1 MGVIRSK
8 KSKFLVILIV
18 FMMMFSN
25 FGYTLSA
32 IATSDEFQVISNGFF
47 KKEEVKFNA
56 YFEDENGKKIDEFTG
71 NVNQKIKLILEVMP
85 QVEGYL
91 KSGTIKVVSADDGN
105 INFKISSVSEN
116 VLESLD
122 TTMKT
127 NLENVGVSQEIDEEK
142 EDELQTAKDLISSNV
157 KKDEDSNSAAADT
170 NTVVDKKDT
179 TDSNVVASN
188 DVSDNNTVD
197 GEKED
202 NTVVDKSKNET
213 NSSAEE
219 ENKVNIPEDNENRED
234 ILEEDI
240 LVNEDLVIEEKTEK
254 ADKLQE
260 EIANARLDIGVVA
273 DDEIKLSN
281 IIQDTKIIVDLE
293 YVQSENLKP
302 EDLYKN
308 IKLQLS
314 GTYIN
319 SDLEEV
325 EIGKEEEIAIGWKY
339 SKDIE
344 LESEFT
350 KFSPFEIGEI
360 RGTIVENK
368 ISLKREIKDE
378 KFLPIKET
386 RLDITVP
393 KVNGKAPIN
402 IDVVADKLLATRG
415 EDTGYTTFS
424 KENWKYDEKSENLS
438 IIVKND
444 LNVNSKGIDEYVIIY
459 RYEDYIDSENSHL
472 DKVVKIRVEEYSSKQ
487 NNILIKEINDKQDIK
502 VDIGEL
508 ITYSTS
514 STEEKIN
521 KAKIYANYN
530 SEDPLYETEYT
541 TQVNVNILTSDIL
554 EQLKIDSTKEFYK
567 DTNGSELE
575 AQGIEYKKIK
585 FSYAEISSILAEGG
599 EIVITNADGE
609 LLYTLNA
616 SLIANENDC
625 IINLNGAKGIIVY
638 ANNIAKNGIIN
649 FELTKA
655 IKKCNLDKATFK
667 GITQIE
673 SKITAEVKYLEI
685 DEKLALQEIGTRKY
699 FEESYTSANLS
710 INKETL
716 STINSNDNVELKI
729 ELNNDKETSDLY
741 VNPSFELVFPK
752 YVKDVTVENINLLYE
767 NGLKVSDFETYTE
780 NDIVKMRIELEGAQ
794 KTFSDSQVTN
804 GTNII
809 VNADITLDDYTP
821 SKEDQIKLYYCNEG
835 VSNYQSQTKWTLRKT
850 LPEGILKATNGFD
863 VALINYQAPNGL
875 VAING
880 IVNYDGN
887 LSTVRSVKQGTVTKQ
902 IAINSASRI
911 ATMELLALNN
921 TGNTCSDVVLLG
933 RVPFKGNKDVITNQ
947 DLGTTTDAVMKDLI
961 KEDIQNAN
969 MTTIYYSSNENAN
982 KNLDNVSN
990 GWTTEAGD
998 LSVVRSYLIVVKGR
1012 VEAGQ
1017 VLRYTYDFEIPEN
1030 LPYDASISGSF
1041 GAFYNNNTNGAVVY
1055 ESSSADK
1062 VALIT
1067 EAGPK
1072 LEATLSVDIGNG
1084 TDIGEARF
1092 LKYTLKVANTGSVP
1106 AEGVNVNIPIPNNTL
1121 LYIFDGSD
1129 FGLGNNNY
1137 VEDLKQEDMNYVI
1150 DKLDVKEEKEISYF
1164 VKTDRLR
1171 DKDEVIIKSK
1181 ANVSAENL
1189 GISIE
1194 SNEVSNKLVKSQFDL
1209 EINTDTL
1216 GDLSIGATNEY
1227 KVIATNIS
1235 DRDLENVK
1243 ITLKLPKEMSYRETI
1258 VDIGS
1263 SSSYNPDTLVYDE
1276 EKHTVSLVADK
1287 IAKASFINVKV
1298 GIIAT
1303 RASNEAT
1310 STYMSFY
1317 TDDGKEERTS
1327 VCNLRVLGPILEVR
1341 QVTNINTVRER
1352 ENVEFAIQIQ
1362 NKGNG
1367 LATKLHITD
1376 NISEYLENVTAKY
1389 SGSTNSV
1396 LELKNGNID
1405 NTLMTLPVN
1414 GKIVL
1419 TISGTAKDL
1428 EEGKTQN
1435 RILNQATISG
1445 DYIDTIVTDIA
1456 EVIVKENPDKQEEPP
1471 KEDEKF
1477 DNVINGDND
1486 NNNNNDNSN
1495 NNNQDDNNLDNNSNS
1510 NTNNNSNNNQS
1521 NNNSNNNTNNN
1532 TNNDANNSTNNDD
1545 SKDNPVKDN
1554 EEIKKIYS
1562 ISGEAWLDINQDGKK
1577 DESENRLSTI
1587 KVQLQKDGSMIKAT
1601 TTDGNG
1607 KYEFKDLAPGNYSIK
1622 FLYDTEK
1629 YVVTTYKKQDAT
1641 EEFDSDALETSDG
1654 NAVTD
1659 NVTIIDK
1666 NITNIDIGFKLKDTF
1681 DLKIDKYLS
1690 KAIVTTTK
1698 GEKEYNL
1705 NDESISKIE
1714 IRSKELKGSKVKL
1727 EYKIVVENIGLAEG
1741 NALKVIDELPKD
1753 MIFDQKEN
1761 EGWYLGQDG
1770 KIYNETLKD
1779 TIIKAGEKVELKLIA
1794 TKEIN
1799 ENNTGFSSNKVIL
1812 QETQN
1817 KSGIKDIGDN
1827 NVSTQEV
1834 LITVSTSGRIIA
1846 IYGSIIATIVAIVA
1860 FKSRDRLRASFD
1872 KKYKN
1877 SVSKKIKTKKIYK

>member
-32 IATSDEFQVISNGFF
+32 IATSEEFQVISNGFF
-47 KKEEVKFNA
+47 KKDEIKFNA
-56 YFEDENGKKIDEFTG
+56 YFEDENGKKIDELTG
-71 NVNQKIKLILEVMP
+71 NVNQKLKLILEITP

-91 KSGTIKVVSADDGN
+91 KSGTIKAVSGDDDE
-105 INFKISSVSEN
+105 INFKISGISEN
-116 VLESLD
+116 LLESLD
-122 TTMKT
+122 TTTKT
-127 NLENVGVSQEIDEEK
+127 NLENVGVSQEIDEEG
-142 EDELQTAKDLISSNV
+142 EDELQTAKDLISANV
-157 KKDEDSNSAAADT
+157 KMDEDSSSAATAT
-170 NTVVDKKDT
+170 NTVVDIDT

-188 DVSDNNTVD
+188 AVRDNSIVD
-197 GEKED
+197 ANEVENPVVEELESED
-202 NTVVDKSKNET
+202 TENE
-213 NSSAEE
+213 A
-219 ENKVNIPEDNENRED
+219 D
-234 ILEEDI
+234 INEEDI
-240 LVNEDLVIEEKTEK
+240 LVDEDLVIEEKTEK
-254 ADKLQE
+254 SNKLQE
-260 EIANARLDIGVVA
+260 EIANARLDINVA
-273 DDEIKLSN
+273 GDDEIKLSN
-281 IIQDTKIIVDLE
+281 IIQDTKIVVDLE
-293 YVQSENLKP
+293 YVQGDNLKL

-308 IKLQLS
+308 VKLQLS

-319 SDLEEV
+319 SDLEEIAV
-325 EIGKEEEIAIGWKY
+325 GKEKEIAVGWKY

-344 LESEFT
+344 LESEYT

-360 RGTIVENK
+360 KGTIVENR
-368 ISLKREIKDE
+368 ISLKREINDE
-378 KFLPIKET
+378 KFLPIKQT
-386 RLDITVP
+386 RLDIRVP

-424 KENWKYDEKSENLS
+424 KENWKYDEQSGNLS
-438 IIVKND
+438 IVVNND
-444 LNVNSKGIDEYVIIY
+444 LNVNANGIDEYVIVY
-459 RYEDYIDSENSHL
+459 RYEDYINSENSHL
-472 DKVVKIRVEEYSSKQ
+472 DKVVKARVEEYSAKE
-487 NNILIKEINDKQDIK
+487 NNILIKEINDKQDVK

-530 SEDPLYETEYT
+530 SEEPMYETEYT

-567 DTNGSELE
+567 DASGSELE

-616 SLIANENDC
+616 SLIGNENDC
-625 IINLNGAKGIIVY
+625 IINLNGANGIIIY
-638 ANNIAKNGIIN
+638 ANNIAKNGTIN

-655 IKKCNLDKATFK
+655 IKKCNLDKSTFK

-673 SKITAEVKYLEI
+673 SRITAEVKYLEI
-685 DEKLALQEIGTRKY
+685 DEKLALQEIGTRKS

-716 STINSNDNVELKI
+716 STINQNENVELKI

-741 VNPSFELVFPK
+741 INPIFELVFPK
-752 YVKDVTVENINLLYE
+752 YVKDVAVENINLLYE

-794 KTFSDSQVTN
+794 KTFSDSSITN

-835 VSNYQSQTKWTLRKT
+835 VSNYQSQTKWTLRKAV
-850 LPEGILKATNGFD
+850 PEGILKATNGFD

-921 TGNTCSDVVLLG
+921 TGNSCSDVVLLG
-933 RVPFKGNKDVITNQ
+933 RIPFKGNKDVITNE
-947 DLGTTTDAVMKDLI
+947 DLGTTTNAVMKDLI

-969 MTTIYYSSNENAN
+969 MTTIYYSANENAN
-982 KNLDNVSN
+982 KNLDDVSN
-990 GWTTEAGD
+990 GWTNNIED
-998 LSVVRSYLIVVKGR
+998 LETVKSYLIVVKGK
-1012 VEAGQ
+1012 VAAGQ

-1030 LPYDASISGSF
+1030 LPYDASIAGGF

-1062 VALIT
+1062 VALVT

-1072 LEATLSVDIGNG
+1072 IEAKLSVDIGDG
-1084 TDIGEARF
+1084 ADIGEARF
-1092 LKYTLKVANTGSVP
+1092 LKYTLKVENTGSVDAKNINIEAKKP
-1106 AEGVNVNIPIPNNTL
+1106 SNTVLYEFEEETTGV
-1121 LYIFDGSD
+1121 
-1129 FGLGNNNY
+1129 GNNNY
-1137 VEDLKQEDMNYVI
+1137 VVAQDQNSKIWNLESLASGEI
-1150 DKLDVKEEKEISYF
+1150 KEFEYL
-1164 VKTDRLR
+1164 VKTS
-1171 DKDEVIIKSK
+1171 KIKTYEEYK
-1181 ANVSAENL
+1181 NGNDVLVEAEAIVNAENL
-1189 GISIE
+1189 GIE
-1194 SNEVSNKLVKSQFDL
+1194 TKSNHVTNKIVETNLDL
-1209 EINTDTL
+1209 EINTFNYDTS
-1216 GDLSIGATNEY
+1216 GKNTIGSEMDYNIFAY
-1227 KVIATNIS
+1227 NIS
-1235 DRDLENVK
+1235 ERELNNIKVSF
-1243 ITLKLPKEMSYRETI
+1243 KLPKEVEFKNSSVLTI
-1258 VDIGS
+1258 NGS
-1263 SSSYNPDTLVYDE
+1263 FYDQNTLQYNKENGEISFVISHLSVE
-1276 EKHTVSLVADK
+1276 GSVQLKVATNITRGAIK
-1287 IAKASFINVKV
+1287 EPSCYASFVMEN
-1298 GIIAT
+1298 GT
-1303 RASNEAT
+1303 
-1310 STYMSFY
+1310 
-1317 TDDGKEERTS
+1317 EERTTECPIS
-1327 VCNLRVLGPILEVR
+1327 ILGPVLEVT
-1341 QVTNINTVRER
+1341 QSSNINSIKEG
-1352 ENVEFAIQIQ
+1352 EYAEFIIQIV

-1367 LATKLHITD
+1367 PATGLRIEDKV
-1376 NISEYLENVTAKY
+1376 SEYLKDVEAKY
-1389 SGSTNSV
+1389 TGSSSGVIKLNS
-1396 LELKNGNID
+1396 ENNIEGPIA
-1405 NTLMTLPVN
+1405 TIPVN
-1414 GKIVL
+1414 GKIVI
-1419 TISGTAKDL
+1419 TISGIAENLKDGIK
-1428 EEGKTQN
+1428 EDT
-1435 RILNQATISG
+1435 ITNQAIITG
-1445 DYIDTIVTDIA
+1445 DYIDTIDTGI
-1456 EVIVKENPDKQEEPP
+1456 ESIILKENPDKQEEKP

-1477 DNVINGDND
+1477 DNVINGDNS
-1486 NNNNNDNSN
+1486 NNDNSN
-1495 NNNQDDNNLDNNSNS
+1495 DDNSNQNNN
-1510 NTNNNSNNNQS
+1510 NNNSNNNQGNDVNNDL
-1521 NNNSNNNTNNN
+1521 NNNQTNNIDNNTNNN
-1532 TNNDANNSTNNDD
+1532 TNNNSNKNEDNSVKND
-1545 SKDNPVKDN
+1545 KDN
-1554 EEIKKIYS
+1554 EKNDNESNNKIYS
-1562 ISGEAWLDINQDGKK
+1562 ISGEAWLDSNQDGKR
-1577 DESENRLSTI
+1577 DDNEERLATV

-1607 KYEFKDLAPGNYSIK
+1607 KYEFKDLAAGNYNIK
-1622 FLYDTEK
+1622 FLYDTDK

-1659 NVTIIDK
+1659 NITITDN
-1666 NITNIDIGFKLKDTF
+1666 NITNIDIGLRLKDTF
-1681 DLKIDKYLS
+1681 DLKVDKYLN
-1690 KAIVTTTK
+1690 KALVTTVK
-1698 GEKEYNL
+1698 GEKEYNF

-1741 NALKVIDELPKD
+1741 NALKIVDELPKD
-1753 MIFDQKEN
+1753 MSFDEKEN
-1761 EGWYLGQDG
+1761 DGWYLGEDG

-1779 TIIKAGEKVELKLIA
+1779 VVIKPGEKAELKLVA
-1794 TKEIN
+1794 TKEVN
-1799 ENNTGFSSNKVIL
+1799 EDNTGFSSNKVIL

-1817 KSGIKDIGDN
+1817 KAGIKDIGDN

-1834 LITVSTSGRIIA
+1834 LITVSTSGRIVA
-1846 IYGSIIATIVAIVA
+1846 IYGSIIAIIVAIVA
-1860 FKSRDRLRASFD
+1860 FKNRERLGISFD

-1877 SVSKKIKTKKIYK
+1877 STAKKIKTKKIYK

>member
-32 IATSDEFQVISNGFF
+32 IATSEEFQVISNGFF
-47 KKEEVKFNA
+47 KKDEIKFNA
-56 YFEDENGKKIDEFTG
+56 YFEDENGKKIDELTG
-71 NVNQKIKLILEVMP
+71 NVNQKLKLILEVMP

-91 KSGTIKVVSADDGN
+91 KSGTIKAVSADDEE
-105 INFKISSVSEN
+105 INFKISGISKN

-122 TTMKT
+122 TTTKT
-127 NLENVGVSQEIDEEK
+127 NLENVGVSQEIDEEG
-142 EDELQTAKDLISSNV
+142 EDELQKAKDLISANV
-157 KKDEDSNSAAADT
+157 KMEKDSSSAAADT
-170 NTVVDKKDT
+170 DTVVDTDET

-188 DVSDNNTVD
+188 AVSANNTVD
-197 GEKED
+197 ADESE
-202 NTVVDKSKNET
+202 NTVVEEPDSEVTNET
-213 NSSAEE
+213 
-219 ENKVNIPEDNENRED
+219 D
-234 ILEEDI
+234 INAEDI

-254 ADKLQE
+254 ANKLQE
-260 EIANARLDIGVVA
+260 EIANVRLDINIAG

-281 IIQDTKIIVDLE
+281 IIQDTKIVVDLE
-293 YVQSENLKP
+293 YVQGDNLKA

-325 EIGKEEEIAIGWKY
+325 AIGKEEKIAVGWKY

-344 LESEFT
+344 LESEYT

-360 RGTIVENK
+360 KGTIVENK

-378 KFLPIKET
+378 KFLPIKQT

-424 KENWKYDEKSENLS
+424 KENWKYDEQSYNLS
-438 IIVKND
+438 IVVNND
-444 LNVNSKGIDEYVIIY
+444 LNINANGIDEYVVIY
-459 RYEDYIDSENSHL
+459 RYEDYINSENSHL
-472 DKVVKIRVEEYSSKQ
+472 DKVVKARVEEYSAKE
-487 NNILIKEINDKQDIK
+487 NNILIKEINDKQDVK

-530 SEDPLYETEYT
+530 SEEPMYETEYT

-567 DTNGSELE
+567 DANGSELE
-575 AQGIEYKKIK
+575 AKGIEYKKIK

-599 EIVITNADGE
+599 EIVITNANGE

-616 SLIANENDC
+616 SLITNENDC
-625 IINLNGAKGIIVY
+625 SINLNGANGIIVY
-638 ANNIAKNGIIN
+638 ANNIAKNGTIN

-655 IKKCNLDKATFK
+655 IKKCNLDKAVFK
-667 GITQIE
+667 EITQIE
-673 SKITAEVKYLEI
+673 SRITAEVKYLEI
-685 DEKLALQEIGTRKY
+685 DEKLALQEIGTRKS

-716 STINSNDNVELKI
+716 STINQNDNVELKI

-741 VNPSFELVFPK
+741 INPMFELVFPK
-752 YVKDVTVENINLLYE
+752 YVKNVSVENINLLYE
-767 NGLKVSDFETYTE
+767 NGLKVNDFETYTE
-780 NDIVKMRIELEGAQ
+780 NDIVKMRIELEGVQ
-794 KTFSDSQVTN
+794 KTFSDSSITN

-809 VNADITLDDYTP
+809 VNANIVLDDYTP
-821 SKEDQIKLYYCNEG
+821 SKEDQIKLYYFNEG
-835 VSNYQSQTKWTLRKT
+835 VSNYQSQTKWTLRKAI
-850 LPEGILKATNGFD
+850 PEGILKETNGFD

-902 IAINSASRI
+902 IEMNSSSKI

-933 RVPFKGNKDVITNQ
+933 RVPFKENKDVITNQ

-969 MTTIYYSSNENAN
+969 MTTIYYSTNENAN
-982 KNLDNVSN
+982 KNLDDVSN

-998 LSVVRSYLIVVKGR
+998 VSLVRSYLIVVKGR

-1030 LPYDASISGSF
+1030 LPYEASIAGSF

-1067 EAGPK
+1067 EAG
-1072 LEATLSVDIGNG
+1072 LRIEASLSVDAGDG
-1084 TDIGEARF
+1084 VDVGEARF

-1106 AEGVNVNIPIPNNTL
+1106 AEGMNVNIPIPNNTL
-1121 LYIFDGSD
+1121 LYVYDGSD

-1137 VEDLKQEDMNYVI
+1137 VEDLNQEDMNYVI
-1150 DKLDVKEEKEISYF
+1150 DKLDVEEEKEISYM

-1171 DKDEVIIKSK
+1171 DKDEIIVKSK
-1181 ANVSAENL
+1181 AIVSAENL

-1243 ITLKLPKEMSYRETI
+1243 IALKLPREMSYRETI
-1258 VDIGS
+1258 VDIGN

-1276 EKHTVSLVADK
+1276 ETHTVSLVVEK
-1287 IAKASFINVKV
+1287 ISKASFINVKV
-1298 GIIAT
+1298 GITAT

-1310 STYMSFY
+1310 SAYMSFY

-1327 VCNLRVLGPILEVR
+1327 VCNLRVLGPILEVE

-1367 LATKLHITD
+1367 LATRLHITD
-1376 NISEYLENVTAKY
+1376 NISEYLENVTARY
-1389 SGSTNSV
+1389 TGSTNSV
-1396 LELKNGNID
+1396 LELKDGNID

-1456 EVIVKENPDKQEEPP
+1456 EVIVKENPDKVKEED
-1471 KEDEKF
+1471 KEENF
-1477 DNVINGDND
+1477 DNIINGDDNNNNSDDNINNDNNQDNNTSDNNQNTDIPNTDVPNTDVPNNDVPNND
-1486 NNNNNDNSN
+1486 NNNISNNEN
-1495 NNNQDDNNLDNNSNS
+1495 NNNTKPNDSNINTDNNSN
-1510 NTNNNSNNNQS
+1510 NEVINQ
-1521 NNNSNNNTNNN
+1521 
-1532 TNNDANNSTNNDD
+1532 
-1545 SKDNPVKDN
+1545 
-1554 EEIKKIYS
+1554 KIYS
-1562 ISGEAWLDINQDGKK
+1562 ISGKAWLDSNQDGKK
-1577 DESENRLSTI
+1577 DDNEERLATV

-1607 KYEFKDLAPGNYSIK
+1607 EYEFKELEPGNYNIK
-1622 FLYDTEK
+1622 FLYDNEK
-1629 YVVTTYKKQDAT
+1629 YATTIYKKQDAT
-1641 EEFDSDALETSDG
+1641 EEFDSDALETTDG
-1654 NAVTD
+1654 NAITD
-1659 NVTIIDK
+1659 NI
-1666 NITNIDIGFKLKDTF
+1666 NIVDSSISNIDIGLKLRNSF
-1681 DLKIDKYLS
+1681 DLKVDKYLS
-1690 KAIVTTTK
+1690 KAIVTTIK
-1698 GEKEYNL
+1698 GEKEYNF

-1714 IRSKELKGSKVKL
+1714 IRSKELKDSKVKL
-1727 EYKIVVENIGLAEG
+1727 EYKIVVENIGLVEG
-1741 NALKVIDELPKD
+1741 NALKVVDELPKE
-1753 MIFDQKEN
+1753 ITFDEKEN

-1770 KIYNETLKD
+1770 ILYNETLKD
-1779 TIIKAGEKVELKLIA
+1779 TVIKPGEKVELKLIA
-1794 TKEIN
+1794 SKDMTED
-1799 ENNTGFSSNKVIL
+1799 NTGFSSNKVIL
-1812 QETQN
+1812 EETQN
-1817 KSGIKDIGDN
+1817 KEGLKDIADN

-1846 IYGSIIATIVAIVA
+1846 IYGSIIALIVAIVS
-1860 FKSRDRLRASFD
+1860 FKNQERIRVLFN

-1877 SVSKKIKTKKIYK
+1877 NTTKKIKTKKMYK